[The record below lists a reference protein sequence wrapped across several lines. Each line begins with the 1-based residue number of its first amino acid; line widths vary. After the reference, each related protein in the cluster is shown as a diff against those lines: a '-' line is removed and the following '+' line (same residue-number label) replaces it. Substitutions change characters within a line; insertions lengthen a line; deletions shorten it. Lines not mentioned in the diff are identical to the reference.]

1 MMFLSYARADKEF
14 ALKLAEDLRS
24 LGAAFW
30 MDQLELSGGARWD
43 QAVEAALKSCS
54 ALLVVLSPAS
64 VQSNNVLDE
73 VHFALEQNKRV
84 IPILCH
90 ICDIPLRLKRLHYI
104 DFAVS
109 YAGGFAD
116 LRGTLLAVEIIQPGD
131 SSKSPN
137 AE

>member
-109 YAGGFAD
+109 YAGGF
-116 LRGTLLAVEIIQPGD
+116 RRP
-131 SSKSPN
+131 
-137 AE
+137 AENSARC